1 MFHSKFGT
9 GRCIAVVPRKKIDY
23 RLAYNGRRYFVPY
36 IKATVR
42 YSSTTVHS
50 TVQYIAPILYS
61 TVPYCNPYPYR
72 RISGDRKLSNRL
84 TSASAPNTNKT
95 YGGNPL
101 LRYVLH
107 AIHSRQCGS
116 LHQRRKHGAPRCLRA
131 QRSTVDHRGARPLA
145 PHARPP
151 WHSESVWK
159 HKI

>member
-1 MFHSKFGT
+1 M
-9 GRCIAVVPRKKIDY
+9 VPRGSLTFGEPRAAADPSVGRGDGHSIESG
-23 RLAYNGRRYFVPY
+23 RYN
-36 IKATVR
+36 
-42 YSSTTVHS
+42 
-50 TVQYIAPILYS
+50 
-61 TVPYCNPYPYR
+61 YR

-95 YGGNPL
+95 YGGNLL

-107 AIHSRQCGS
+107 AIRSRQCGS

-151 WHSESVWK
+151 WQSESVWK
-159 HKI
+159 HKFFLRVSGKFLFCSRTCSSSAVTASP

>member
-1 MFHSKFGT
+1 M
-9 GRCIAVVPRKKIDY
+9 
-23 RLAYNGRRYFVPY
+23 
-36 IKATVR
+36 
-42 YSSTTVHS
+42 
-50 TVQYIAPILYS
+50 
-61 TVPYCNPYPYR
+61 
-72 RISGDRKLSNRL
+72 SNRL

-95 YGGNPL
+95 YGGNLL

-159 HKI
+159 HKIFLRVRGKFLFCSRTCSSSAVTASPWPRSAIRRVVVAAMRTSTFSVLPARGGSRWMVIYVFMGSSCVTKSMSDTLR

>member
-1 MFHSKFGT
+1 MHIHISSDIT
-9 GRCIAVVPRKKIDY
+9 TENSI
-23 RLAYNGRRYFVPY
+23 
-36 IKATVR
+36 R
-42 YSSTTVHS
+42 YSLGIHDMVH
-50 TVQYIAPILYS
+50 
-61 TVPYCNPYPYR
+61 PYR
-72 RISGDRKLSNRL
+72 RICGDRKLSNRL

-159 HKI
+159 HKIFLRVSGKFLFCSRTCSSSAVTASP

>member
-1 MFHSKFGT
+1 MGVSSRTRLLYTYCTLYSGIS
-9 GRCIAVVPRKKIDY
+9 GLLECITLSRVSNY
-23 RLAYNGRRYFVPY
+23 PY
-36 IKATVR
+36 L
-42 YSSTTVHS
+42 Y
-50 TVQYIAPILYS
+50 ILYS
-61 TVPYCNPYPYR
+61 TLRYELWKLERVRALLYR
-72 RISGDRKLSNRL
+72 RICGDRKLSNRL

-95 YGGNPL
+95 YGGNLL

>member
-1 MFHSKFGT
+1 MCRSAARRTKT
-9 GRCIAVVPRKKIDY
+9 SISLRIA
-23 RLAYNGRRYFVPY
+23 
-36 IKATVR
+36 
-42 YSSTTVHS
+42 TTAS
-50 TVQYIAPILYS
+50 TVARLGAGQGDLSTICAGVRGRENCRTVLPGSGVCAILQERM
-61 TVPYCNPYPYR
+61 C
-72 RISGDRKLSNRL
+72 GDRKLSNRL

-95 YGGNPL
+95 YGENPL

>member
-1 MFHSKFGT
+1 MFRGKNFFQTQYLIVQKF
-9 GRCIAVVPRKKIDY
+9 IIFWQFLAKIIY
-23 RLAYNGRRYFVPY
+23 QYLIVQKYFF
-36 IKATVR
+36 KF
-42 YSSTTVHS
+42 SE
-50 TVQYIAPILYS
+50 
-61 TVPYCNPYPYR
+61 YR
-72 RISGDRKLSNRL
+72 RICGDRKLSNRL

-95 YGGNPL
+95 YGGNLL